1 MGLEHAFVLHF
12 DELIYVMCA
21 RMVWNICMMNC
32 IWNNMVEK
40 HNLRGSKNR
49 MNMRIRN
56 LTEMNK
62 MSGWQL
68 APLRKRG

>member
-1 MGLEHAFVLHF
+1 ML
-12 DELIYVMCA
+12 
-21 RMVWNICMMNC
+21 NC
-32 IWNNMVEK
+32 IWNTMVEK
-40 HNLRGSKNR
+40 HNLRGLENR

-62 MSGWQL
+62 MSGWKL